1 MKKGKF
7 SGFLFL
13 LAFFVT
19 ASVRAQ
25 DAGASATNHHFLWKL
40 EGKSNVVYLLGSI
53 HLLKPENYPL
63 AAPIETAF
71 TNSGIAV
78 FETSIDKMHDP
89 ETQARLGEKAHLRD
103 GESLKE
109 QLSPEVYAA
118 FMKHVKETEMPPEAF
133 DTFKPSIAAMF
144 VEVVEF
150 QKLGAD
156 PEYGVDQ
163 YFFRRTQKDGKQ
175 VVALETLDFQIGMV
189 TDFSKEEGELLMKST
204 LKEIDRTRELYG
216 EMVTDWQT
224 GNGAALEKMI
234 NESMHDAP
242 VIFKRLVTDR
252 SKSWLPKIEE
262 LAHGEKNAIIIVGA
276 GHLVGNEGL
285 VELLKKKGWKVT
297 QL

>member
-1 MKKGKF
+1 
-7 SGFLFL
+7 
-13 LAFFVT
+13 
-19 ASVRAQ
+19 
-25 DAGASATNHHFLWKL
+25 
-40 EGKSNVVYLLGSI
+40 
-53 HLLKPENYPL
+53 
-63 AAPIETAF
+63 
-71 TNSGIAV
+71 
-78 FETSIDKMHDP
+78 
-89 ETQARLGEKAHLRD
+89 
-103 GESLKE
+103 
-109 QLSPEVYAA
+109 
-118 FMKHVKETEMPPEAF
+118 
-133 DTFKPSIAAMF
+133 
-144 VEVVEF
+144 
-150 QKLGAD
+150 
-156 PEYGVDQ
+156 VDQ